1 MPKSLISIGD
11 FSKDE
16 ILHILDVAKEFE
28 KSREQNLLAG
38 KVIACLFFEPS
49 TRTRLSFEAAVNR
62 LGARVIGFPDS

>member
-1 MPKSLISIGD
+1 MPKSLISIRD

-28 KSREQNLLAG
+28 KNHEQNFLAG

-49 TRTRLSFEAAVNR
+49 PALTTGTGETLAAMAAAPST
-62 LGARVIGFPDS
+62 G